1 MENNYQRITGQR
13 EENYMLRQHSA
24 EVSQAPETGGP
35 VESARADTLVTP
47 RASHFCPG
55 HQHTLAS
62 KPGSC
67 NLAAMQEAGGCYP
80 QRLQDSYT

>member
-1 MENNYQRITGQR
+1 
-13 EENYMLRQHSA
+13 MLREHSA

-35 VESARADTLVTP
+35 VESARADTLGTP

-55 HQHTLAS
+55 HQHMPAS
-62 KPGSC
+62 KTGSC
-67 NLAAMQEAGGCYP
+67 NLADVQEAGGCYP